1 MRSFS
6 IKGVSSVIFSAFLA
20 FSGQSQTVGDKTL
33 QAGLVGGVGISM
45 LKMGTNYLSA
55 NGVGSTFTMG
65 TNFTKSFKESKNL
78 AYTFGLEFDIE
89 NLKYKKNNVNVFYR
103 YTDLV
108 IKTQKETVA
117 TTDKFF
123 LLSERTYNP
132 IYISL
137 PIYLNFRTE
146 FIGDFRYF
154 ANFGLRNRFL
164 VSNKINDSGF
174 TLDNL
179 NDPLAQWVNKD
190 NVDMRSKGE
199 LFVFNS
205 NIGFSGGAEWNFAGT
220 TVLKA
225 ELGYYYGFVP
235 LFIDKTKNEK
245 SSLFTSGLNNGIGND
260 VYFSNKSTQNQV
272 VLKLSIL
279 F

>member
-1 MRSFS
+1 MRSMS
-6 IKGVSSVIFSAFLA
+6 IKRVSSVIFSAFIA
-20 FSGQSQTVGDKTL
+20 VGVQSQTVEDKSL
-33 QAGLVGGVGISM
+33 QAGLVGGVGVSM

-55 NGVGSTFTMG
+55 NGVGATFTLG
-65 TNFTKSFKESKNL
+65 TNFTKAFKDTKNL

-89 NLKYKKNNVNVFYR
+89 NLNYKKVDANVFYR
-103 YTDLV
+103 YTDKV
-108 IKTQKETVA
+108 IKNQKETVA
-117 TTDKFF
+117 TTDKYF

-132 IYISL
+132 VYISL

-164 VSNKINDSGF
+164 VSNKINDTGF
-174 TLDNL
+174 SLDNL
-179 NDPLAQWVNKD
+179 NDPLALWKNQD
-190 NVDMRSKGE
+190 NVDMTSKGE

-205 NIGFSGGAEWNFAGT
+205 NIGFSAGAEWNFAGT

-235 LFIDKTKNEK
+235 LFLDRSDDKKN
-245 SSLFTSGLNNGIGND
+245 LFILDSNLNK

-272 VLKLSIL
+272 VLKCSIL

>member
-1 MRSFS
+1 MRSRL
-6 IKGVSSVIFSAFLA
+6 IKRTSCVIFTAFFTLG
-20 FSGQSQTVGDKTL
+20 GQAQTVGDKSL

-65 TNFTKSFKESKNL
+65 TNFTKAFKESKNL

-89 NLKYKKNNVNVFYR
+89 NLKYKKDNVNVYYR
-103 YTDLV
+103 YTDKV
-108 IKTQKETVA
+108 IKTQKETVV

-123 LLSERTYNP
+123 NIYERTYNP

-164 VSNKINDSGF
+164 VSNKINDIGMSTDNIQNPG
-174 TLDNL
+174 TLTE
-179 NDPLAQWVNKD
+179 
-190 NVDMRSKGE
+190 NVDMVSKGE
-199 LFVFNS
+199 LLFFNS
-205 NIGFSGGAEWNFAGT
+205 TIGFSGGAEWNFAGT

-235 LFIDKTKNEK
+235 LFLDRTDNQK
-245 SSLFTSGLNNGIGND
+245 SSVFTSGLNNGLGYD

-272 VLKLSIL
+272 VLKFSIL

>member
-1 MRSFS
+1 MS
-6 IKGVSSVIFSAFLA
+6 IKRVSSVIFSAFIA
-20 FSGQSQTVGDKTL
+20 VGVQSQTVGDKSL

-45 LKMGTNYLSA
+45 LKMGTNNLSA
-55 NGVGSTFTMG
+55 NGVGATFTLG
-65 TNFTKSFKESKNL
+65 TNFTKAFKETKNL

-89 NLKYKKNNVNVFYR
+89 NLNYKKENANVFYR
-103 YTDLV
+103 YTDKV
-108 IKTQKETVA
+108 IKNQKETVA
-117 TTDKFF
+117 TTDKYF

-132 IYISL
+132 VYISL

-164 VSNKINDSGF
+164 VSNKINDTGF
-174 TLDNL
+174 SLDNL
-179 NDPLAQWVNKD
+179 NDPFQSWQNQE
-190 NVDMRSKGE
+190 NVDMTSKGE
-199 LFVFNS
+199 LFIFNS

-235 LFIDKTKNEK
+235 LFLDRTDDKKN
-245 SSLFTSGLNNGIGND
+245 LFILDSNFNK

-272 VLKLSIL
+272 VLKVSIL

>member
-1 MRSFS
+1 MRSISIKRLASAIFS
-6 IKGVSSVIFSAFLA
+6 IFLTYGIQA
-20 FSGQSQTVGDKTL
+20 QTVGDKSL
-33 QAGLVGGVGISM
+33 QAGMVGGVGVSM

-55 NGVGSTFTMG
+55 NGVGATFTVG

-89 NLKYKKNNVNVFYR
+89 NLKFKKEDVNVFYR
-103 YTDLV
+103 YTDKV
-108 IKTQKETVA
+108 IKSQKETVA
-117 TTDKFF
+117 TTDKYF
-123 LLSERTYNP
+123 LMSERTYNP

-164 VSNKINDSGF
+164 VSNKINDTGF
-174 TLDNL
+174 SLDNL
-179 NDPLAQWVNKD
+179 NDPLALWKNQD
-190 NVDMRSKGE
+190 NIDMSSKGE
-199 LFVFNS
+199 LFIFNS
-205 NIGFSGGAEWNFAGT
+205 NIGFSAGAEWNFAGT

-225 ELGYYYGFVP
+225 EVGYYYGFVP
-235 LFIDKTKNEK
+235 LFLDRSDDKK
-245 SSLFTSGLNNGIGND
+245 SLFILDNDLNK

-272 VLKLSIL
+272 ALKFSIL

>member
-1 MRSFS
+1 MRSMS
-6 IKGVSSVIFSAFLA
+6 IKRVSSVIFSAFIA
-20 FSGQSQTVGDKTL
+20 VGVQSQTVGDKSL

-45 LKMGTNYLSA
+45 LKMGTNNLSA
-55 NGVGSTFTMG
+55 NGVGATFTLG
-65 TNFTKSFKESKNL
+65 TNFTKAFKETKNL

-89 NLKYKKNNVNVFYR
+89 NLNYKKENANVFYR
-103 YTDLV
+103 YTDKV
-108 IKTQKETVA
+108 IKNQKETVA
-117 TTDKFF
+117 TTDKYF

-132 IYISL
+132 VYISL

-164 VSNKINDSGF
+164 VSNKINDTGF
-174 TLDNL
+174 SLDNL
-179 NDPLAQWVNKD
+179 NDPFQSWQNQE
-190 NVDMRSKGE
+190 NVDMTSKGE
-199 LFVFNS
+199 LFIFNS

-235 LFIDKTKNEK
+235 LFLDRSDDKKN
-245 SSLFTSGLNNGIGND
+245 LFILDNNFNK

-272 VLKLSIL
+272 VLKVSIL

>member
-1 MRSFS
+1 MRSMS
-6 IKGVSSVIFSAFLA
+6 IKRVSSVIFSAFITI
-20 FSGQSQTVGDKTL
+20 GVHSQTVGDKSL
-33 QAGLVGGVGISM
+33 QAGLVGGVGVSM
-45 LKMGTNYLSA
+45 LKMGTNNLSA
-55 NGVGSTFTMG
+55 NGVGATFTMG
-65 TNFTKSFKESKNL
+65 TNFTKAFKETKNL

-89 NLKYKKNNVNVFYR
+89 NLKYKKEDANVFYR
-103 YTDLV
+103 YTDKV
-108 IKTQKETVA
+108 IKNQKETVA

-132 IYISL
+132 VYISL

-164 VSNKINDSGF
+164 VSSKINDTGF
-174 TLDNL
+174 SLDNL
-179 NDPLAQWVNKD
+179 NDPFQSWQNQE
-190 NVDMRSKGE
+190 NIDMTSKGE

-235 LFIDKTKNEK
+235 LFLDRSDDKKNLFIIDSNLDK
-245 SSLFTSGLNNGIGND
+245 

-272 VLKLSIL
+272 VLKFSIL

>member
-1 MRSFS
+1 MRSMF
-6 IKGVSSVIFSAFLA
+6 IKRVSSVIFFSFLA
-20 FSGQSQTVGDKTL
+20 IGVQGQTVGDKTL
-33 QAGLVGGVGISM
+33 QAGLVGGVGISI
-45 LKMGTNYLSA
+45 LKMGTNNLSA
-55 NGVGSTFTMG
+55 NGLGSTFTLG
-65 TNFTKSFKESKNL
+65 TNFTKAFKETKNL

-89 NLKYKKNNVNVFYR
+89 NLNYKKENANVFYR
-103 YTDLV
+103 YTDKV
-108 IKTQKETVA
+108 IKNQKETVA
-117 TTDKFF
+117 TTDKYF

-132 IYISL
+132 LYISL

-164 VSNKINDSGF
+164 VSNKINDTGF
-174 TLDNL
+174 SLDNL
-179 NDPLAQWVNKD
+179 NDPFQSWQNQE
-190 NVDMRSKGE
+190 NVDMTSKGE

-205 NIGFSGGAEWNFAGT
+205 NIGFTGGAEWNFAGT

-235 LFIDKTKNEK
+235 LFLDRSDDKKN
-245 SSLFTSGLNNGIGND
+245 LFILDSNFNK

-272 VLKLSIL
+272 VLKVSIL

>member
-1 MRSFS
+1 MRSRS
-6 IKGVSSVIFSAFLA
+6 IKRVSSVIFSAFIA
-20 FSGQSQTVGDKTL
+20 AGVHSQTVEDKSL
-33 QAGLVGGVGISM
+33 QAGLVGGVGVSM

-55 NGVGSTFTMG
+55 DGVGATFTMG
-65 TNFTKSFKESKNL
+65 TNFTKAFKDTKNL

-89 NLKYKKNNVNVFYR
+89 NLNYKKVDANVFYR
-103 YTDLV
+103 YTDKV
-108 IKTQKETVA
+108 IKNQKETVA
-117 TTDKFF
+117 TTDKYF

-132 IYISL
+132 VYISL

-164 VSNKINDSGF
+164 VSNKINDTGF
-174 TLDNL
+174 SLDNL
-179 NDPLAQWVNKD
+179 NDPLVLWKNQD
-190 NVDMRSKGE
+190 NIDMASKGE
-199 LFVFNS
+199 LFIFNS
-205 NIGFSGGAEWNFAGT
+205 NIGFSAGAEWNFAGT

-235 LFIDKTKNEK
+235 LFLDRSDDKKN
-245 SSLFTSGLNNGIGND
+245 LFILDSNLNK
-260 VYFSNKSTQNQV
+260 VYFSNKSTQNQL
-272 VLKLSIL
+272 VLKCSIL

>member
-1 MRSFS
+1 MRSMS
-6 IKGVSSVIFSAFLA
+6 IKRVSSVIFSAFIA
-20 FSGQSQTVGDKTL
+20 VGVQSQTVGDKSL

-45 LKMGTNYLSA
+45 LKMGTNNLTA
-55 NGVGSTFTMG
+55 NGVGATFTLG
-65 TNFTKSFKESKNL
+65 TNFTKSFKETKNL

-89 NLKYKKNNVNVFYR
+89 NLNYKKENTNVFYR
-103 YTDLV
+103 YTDKV
-108 IKTQKETVA
+108 IKNQKETVA
-117 TTDKFF
+117 TTDKYF

-132 IYISL
+132 VYISL

-164 VSNKINDSGF
+164 VSNKINDTGF
-174 TLDNL
+174 SLDNL
-179 NDPLAQWVNKD
+179 NDPFQSWQNQE
-190 NVDMRSKGE
+190 NVDMTSKGE
-199 LFVFNS
+199 LFIFNS

-235 LFIDKTKNEK
+235 LFLDRSDDKKN
-245 SSLFTSGLNNGIGND
+245 LFILDNNFNK

-272 VLKLSIL
+272 VLKVSIL

>member
-1 MRSFS
+1 MS
-6 IKGVSSVIFSAFLA
+6 IKQVSSVIFSAFITI
-20 FSGQSQTVGDKTL
+20 GVHSQTVGDKTL
-33 QAGLVGGVGISM
+33 QAGLVGGVGVSM
-45 LKMGTNYLSA
+45 LKMGTNNLSA
-55 NGVGSTFTMG
+55 NGAGATFTVG
-65 TNFTKSFKESKNL
+65 TNFTKAFKETKNL

-89 NLKYKKNNVNVFYR
+89 NLNFKKENTNVFYR
-103 YTDLV
+103 YTDKV
-108 IKTQKETVA
+108 IKNQKETVA
-117 TTDKFF
+117 TTDKYF

-132 IYISL
+132 VYISL

-164 VSNKINDSGF
+164 VSNKINDTGF
-174 TLDNL
+174 SLDNL
-179 NDPLAQWVNKD
+179 NDPFQSWQNQE
-190 NVDMRSKGE
+190 NVDMTSKGE
-199 LFVFNS
+199 LFIFNS
-205 NIGFSGGAEWNFAGT
+205 NIGFSGGAEWNFTGT

-235 LFIDKTKNEK
+235 LFLDRSDDKKN
-245 SSLFTSGLNNGIGND
+245 LFILDSNLD
-260 VYFSNKSTQNQV
+260 KVYFSNKSTQNQV

>member
-1 MRSFS
+1 MRSMS
-6 IKGVSSVIFSAFLA
+6 IKRVSSVIFSAFIA
-20 FSGQSQTVGDKTL
+20 VGVQSQTVGDKSL

-45 LKMGTNYLSA
+45 LKMGTNNLSA
-55 NGVGSTFTMG
+55 NGVGATFTLG
-65 TNFTKSFKESKNL
+65 TNFTKAFKETKNL

-89 NLKYKKNNVNVFYR
+89 NLNYKKENANVFYR
-103 YTDLV
+103 YTDKV
-108 IKTQKETVA
+108 IKNQKETVA
-117 TTDKFF
+117 TTDKYF

-132 IYISL
+132 VYISL

-164 VSNKINDSGF
+164 VSNKINDTGF
-174 TLDNL
+174 SLDNL
-179 NDPLAQWVNKD
+179 NDPFQSWQNQE
-190 NVDMRSKGE
+190 NVDMTSKGE
-199 LFVFNS
+199 LFIFNS

-235 LFIDKTKNEK
+235 LFLDRSDDKKN
-245 SSLFTSGLNNGIGND
+245 LFILDSNFNK

-272 VLKLSIL
+272 VLKVSIL

>member
-1 MRSFS
+1 MRSMS
-6 IKGVSSVIFSAFLA
+6 IKRVSSVIFSAFIA
-20 FSGQSQTVGDKTL
+20 FGVQSQTVQDKSL
-33 QAGLVGGVGISM
+33 QAGLVGGVGVSM

-55 NGVGSTFTMG
+55 NGVGSTFTLG
-65 TNFTKSFKESKNL
+65 TNFTKAFKDTKNL

-89 NLKYKKNNVNVFYR
+89 NLNYKKVDANVFYR
-103 YTDLV
+103 YTDKV
-108 IKTQKETVA
+108 IKNQKETVA
-117 TTDKFF
+117 TTDKYF

-132 IYISL
+132 VYISL

-164 VSNKINDSGF
+164 VSNKISDSGF
-174 TLDNL
+174 SLDNL
-179 NDPLAQWVNKD
+179 NDPLAQWKNQE
-190 NVDMRSKGE
+190 NVDMISKGE
-199 LFVFNS
+199 LFIFNS

-235 LFIDKTKNEK
+235 LFLDRSDDKKN
-245 SSLFTSGLNNGIGND
+245 LFILDSNLQK
-260 VYFSNKSTQNQV
+260 VYFSNKSTQNQL
-272 VLKLSIL
+272 VLKVSIL

>member
-1 MRSFS
+1 MRSMS
-6 IKGVSSVIFSAFLA
+6 IKRVSSVIFSAFIA
-20 FSGQSQTVGDKTL
+20 VGVQSQTVGDKSL

-45 LKMGTNYLSA
+45 LKMGTNNLSA
-55 NGVGSTFTMG
+55 NGVGATFTLG
-65 TNFTKSFKESKNL
+65 TNFTKAFKETKNL

-89 NLKYKKNNVNVFYR
+89 NLNYKKENANVFYR
-103 YTDLV
+103 YTDKV
-108 IKTQKETVA
+108 IKNQKETVA
-117 TTDKFF
+117 TTDKYF

-132 IYISL
+132 VYISL

-164 VSNKINDSGF
+164 VSNKINDTGF
-174 TLDNL
+174 SLDNL
-179 NDPLAQWVNKD
+179 NDPFQSWQNQE
-190 NVDMRSKGE
+190 NIDMTSKGE
-199 LFVFNS
+199 LFIFNS

-235 LFIDKTKNEK
+235 LFLDRSDDKKN
-245 SSLFTSGLNNGIGND
+245 LFILDSNFNK

-272 VLKLSIL
+272 VLKVSIL

>member
-1 MRSFS
+1 MRSMS
-6 IKGVSSVIFSAFLA
+6 IKRVSSVIFSAFITI
-20 FSGQSQTVGDKTL
+20 GVHSQTVGDKSL
-33 QAGLVGGVGISM
+33 QAGLVGGVGVSM
-45 LKMGTNYLSA
+45 LKMGTNNLSA
-55 NGVGSTFTMG
+55 NGVGATFTMG
-65 TNFTKSFKESKNL
+65 TNFTKAFKETKNL
-78 AYTFGLEFDIE
+78 AYTFGLEFDID
-89 NLKYKKNNVNVFYR
+89 NLKYKKEDANVFYR
-103 YTDLV
+103 YTDKV
-108 IKTQKETVA
+108 IKNQKETVA

-132 IYISL
+132 VYISL

-164 VSNKINDSGF
+164 VSSKINDTGF
-174 TLDNL
+174 SLDNL
-179 NDPLAQWVNKD
+179 NDPFQSWQNQE
-190 NVDMRSKGE
+190 NIDMTSKGE

-235 LFIDKTKNEK
+235 LFLDRSDDKKNLFIIDSNLDK
-245 SSLFTSGLNNGIGND
+245 

-272 VLKLSIL
+272 VLKFSIL

>member
-1 MRSFS
+1 MSSMS
-6 IKGVSSVIFSAFLA
+6 IKRVSSVIFSAFLA
-20 FSGQSQTVGDKTL
+20 VGVHSQTVGDKSL
-33 QAGLVGGVGISM
+33 QAGLVGGVGVSM

-55 NGVGSTFTMG
+55 NGVGATFTLG
-65 TNFTKSFKESKNL
+65 TNFTKAFKETKNL

-89 NLKYKKNNVNVFYR
+89 NLKYKKEDANVFYR
-103 YTDLV
+103 YTDKV
-108 IKTQKETVA
+108 IKNQKETVA
-117 TTDKFF
+117 TTDKYF

-132 IYISL
+132 VYISL

-174 TLDNL
+174 SLDNL
-179 NDPLAQWVNKD
+179 NDPLVLWKNQE
-190 NVDMRSKGE
+190 NVDMASKGE
-199 LFVFNS
+199 LFIFNS

-235 LFIDKTKNEK
+235 LFLDRSDDKKTMFILDSN
-245 SSLFTSGLNNGIGND
+245 LNK

-272 VLKLSIL
+272 VLKFSIL

>member
-1 MRSFS
+1 MRSRL
-6 IKGVSSVIFSAFLA
+6 IKRTSCVIFTAFFTLG
-20 FSGQSQTVGDKTL
+20 GQAQTVGDKSL

-65 TNFTKSFKESKNL
+65 TNFTKAFKESKNL

-89 NLKYKKNNVNVFYR
+89 NLKYKKENSNVFYR
-103 YTDLV
+103 YTDKV

-190 NVDMRSKGE
+190 NVDMSSKGE
-199 LFVFNS
+199 LFIFNS

-235 LFIDKTKNEK
+235 LFLDRSDDKK
-245 SSLFTSGLNNGIGND
+245 SLFILDPNLNK

-272 VLKLSIL
+272 VLKFSIL

>member
-1 MRSFS
+1 MRSMF
-6 IKGVSSVIFSAFLA
+6 IKRVSSVIFLSFLA
-20 FSGQSQTVGDKTL
+20 IGVQGQTVGDKTL
-33 QAGLVGGVGISM
+33 QAGLVGGVGISI
-45 LKMGTNYLSA
+45 LKMGTNNLSA
-55 NGVGSTFTMG
+55 NGVGSTFTLG
-65 TNFTKSFKESKNL
+65 TNFTKAFKETKNL

-89 NLKYKKNNVNVFYR
+89 NLNYKKENANVFYR
-103 YTDLV
+103 YTDKV
-108 IKTQKETVA
+108 IKNQKETVA
-117 TTDKFF
+117 TTDKYF

-132 IYISL
+132 VYISL

-164 VSNKINDSGF
+164 VSKKINDTGF
-174 TLDNL
+174 SLDNL
-179 NDPLAQWVNKD
+179 NDPFQSWQNQE
-190 NVDMRSKGE
+190 NVDMTSKGE

-235 LFIDKTKNEK
+235 LFLDRSDDKKN
-245 SSLFTSGLNNGIGND
+245 LFILDSNFNK

-272 VLKLSIL
+272 VLKVSIL

>member
-1 MRSFS
+1 MRSMF
-6 IKGVSSVIFSAFLA
+6 IKRVSSVIFFSFLA
-20 FSGQSQTVGDKTL
+20 IGVQGQTVGDKTL
-33 QAGLVGGVGISM
+33 QAGLVGGVGISI
-45 LKMGTNYLSA
+45 LKMGTNNLSA
-55 NGVGSTFTMG
+55 NGVGSTFTLG
-65 TNFTKSFKESKNL
+65 TNFTKAFKETKNL

-89 NLKYKKNNVNVFYR
+89 NLNYKKENANVFYR
-103 YTDLV
+103 YTDKV
-108 IKTQKETVA
+108 IKNQKETVA
-117 TTDKFF
+117 TTDKYF

-132 IYISL
+132 VYISL

-164 VSNKINDSGF
+164 VSNKINDTGF
-174 TLDNL
+174 SLDNL
-179 NDPLAQWVNKD
+179 NDPFQSWQNQE
-190 NVDMRSKGE
+190 NVDMTSKGE

-235 LFIDKTKNEK
+235 LFLDRSDDKKN
-245 SSLFTSGLNNGIGND
+245 LFILDSNFNK

-272 VLKLSIL
+272 VLKVSIL

>member
-1 MRSFS
+1 MRSMS
-6 IKGVSSVIFSAFLA
+6 IKRVSSVIFSAFITV
-20 FSGQSQTVGDKTL
+20 GVQSQTVGDKSL

-45 LKMGTNYLSA
+45 LKMGTNNLTA
-55 NGVGSTFTMG
+55 NGVGATFTLG
-65 TNFTKSFKESKNL
+65 TNFTKSFKETKNL

-89 NLKYKKNNVNVFYR
+89 NLNYKKENTNVFYR
-103 YTDLV
+103 YTDKV
-108 IKTQKETVA
+108 IKNQKETVA
-117 TTDKFF
+117 TTDKYF

-132 IYISL
+132 VYISL

-164 VSNKINDSGF
+164 VSNKINDTGF
-174 TLDNL
+174 SLDNL
-179 NDPLAQWVNKD
+179 NDPFQSWQNQE
-190 NVDMRSKGE
+190 NVDMTSKGE
-199 LFVFNS
+199 LFIFNS

-235 LFIDKTKNEK
+235 LFLDRSDDKKN
-245 SSLFTSGLNNGIGND
+245 LFILDNNFNK

-272 VLKLSIL
+272 VLKVSIL

>member
-1 MRSFS
+1 MRSMF
-6 IKGVSSVIFSAFLA
+6 IKRVSSVIFFSFLA
-20 FSGQSQTVGDKTL
+20 IGVQGQTVGDKTL
-33 QAGLVGGVGISM
+33 QAGLVGGVGISI
-45 LKMGTNYLSA
+45 LKMGTNNLSA
-55 NGVGSTFTMG
+55 NGLGSTFTLG
-65 TNFTKSFKESKNL
+65 TNFTKAFKETKNL

-89 NLKYKKNNVNVFYR
+89 NLNYKKENANVFYR
-103 YTDLV
+103 YTDKV
-108 IKTQKETVA
+108 IKNQKETVA
-117 TTDKFF
+117 TTDKYF

-132 IYISL
+132 VYISL

-164 VSNKINDSGF
+164 VSNKINDTGF
-174 TLDNL
+174 SLDNL
-179 NDPLAQWVNKD
+179 NDPFQSWQNQE
-190 NVDMRSKGE
+190 NVDMISKGE

-235 LFIDKTKNEK
+235 LFLDRSDDKKN
-245 SSLFTSGLNNGIGND
+245 LFILDSNFNK

-272 VLKLSIL
+272 VLKVSIL

>member
-1 MRSFS
+1 MS
-6 IKGVSSVIFSAFLA
+6 IKRVSSVIFSAFIA
-20 FSGQSQTVGDKTL
+20 VGVQSQTVGDKSL

-45 LKMGTNYLSA
+45 LKMGTNNLTA
-55 NGVGSTFTMG
+55 NGVGATFTLG
-65 TNFTKSFKESKNL
+65 TNFTKSFKETKNL

-89 NLKYKKNNVNVFYR
+89 NLNYKKENTNVFYR
-103 YTDLV
+103 YTDKV
-108 IKTQKETVA
+108 IKNQKETVA
-117 TTDKFF
+117 TTDKYF

-132 IYISL
+132 VYISL

-164 VSNKINDSGF
+164 VSNKINDAGF
-174 TLDNL
+174 SLDNL
-179 NDPLAQWVNKD
+179 NDPFQSWQNQE
-190 NVDMRSKGE
+190 NVDMTSKGE
-199 LFVFNS
+199 LFIFNS

-235 LFIDKTKNEK
+235 LFLDRSDDKKN
-245 SSLFTSGLNNGIGND
+245 LFILDNNFNK

-272 VLKLSIL
+272 VLKVSIL

>member
-1 MRSFS
+1 MRSMF
-6 IKGVSSVIFSAFLA
+6 IKRVSSVIFFSFLA
-20 FSGQSQTVGDKTL
+20 IGVQGQAVGDKTL
-33 QAGLVGGVGISM
+33 QAGLVGGVGISI
-45 LKMGTNYLSA
+45 LKMGTNNLSA
-55 NGVGSTFTMG
+55 NGVGSTFTLG
-65 TNFTKSFKESKNL
+65 TNFTKAFKETKNL

-89 NLKYKKNNVNVFYR
+89 NLNYKKENANVFYR
-103 YTDLV
+103 YTDKV
-108 IKTQKETVA
+108 IKNQKETVA
-117 TTDKFF
+117 TTDKYF

-132 IYISL
+132 LYISL

-164 VSNKINDSGF
+164 VSNKINDTGF
-174 TLDNL
+174 SLDNL
-179 NDPLAQWVNKD
+179 NDPFQSWQNQE
-190 NVDMRSKGE
+190 NVDMTSKGE

-205 NIGFSGGAEWNFAGT
+205 NIGFTGGAEWNFAGT

-235 LFIDKTKNEK
+235 LFLDRSDDKKN
-245 SSLFTSGLNNGIGND
+245 LFILDSNFNK

-272 VLKLSIL
+272 VLKVSIL

>member
-1 MRSFS
+1 MSSMS
-6 IKGVSSVIFSAFLA
+6 IKRVSSVIFSVFIAV
-20 FSGQSQTVGDKTL
+20 GVQSQTVGDKSL

-45 LKMGTNYLSA
+45 LKMGTNNLSA
-55 NGVGSTFTMG
+55 NGVGATFTLG
-65 TNFTKSFKESKNL
+65 TNFTKAFKETKNL

-89 NLKYKKNNVNVFYR
+89 NLNYKKENANVFYR
-103 YTDLV
+103 YTDKV
-108 IKTQKETVA
+108 IKNQKETVA

-132 IYISL
+132 VYISL

-164 VSNKINDSGF
+164 VSNKINDTGF
-174 TLDNL
+174 SLDNL
-179 NDPLAQWVNKD
+179 NDPFQSWQNQE
-190 NVDMRSKGE
+190 NIDMTSKGE
-199 LFVFNS
+199 LFIFNS

-235 LFIDKTKNEK
+235 LFLDRSDDKKN
-245 SSLFTSGLNNGIGND
+245 LFILDNNFNK

-272 VLKLSIL
+272 VLKVSIL

>member
-1 MRSFS
+1 MS
-6 IKGVSSVIFSAFLA
+6 IKRVSSVIFSAFIA
-20 FSGQSQTVGDKTL
+20 FGVQSQTVGDKSL

-45 LKMGTNYLSA
+45 LKMGTNNLSA
-55 NGVGSTFTMG
+55 NGVGATFTLG
-65 TNFTKSFKESKNL
+65 TNFTKAFKETKNL

-89 NLKYKKNNVNVFYR
+89 NLNYKKENANVFYR
-103 YTDLV
+103 YTDKV
-108 IKTQKETVA
+108 IKNQKETVA
-117 TTDKFF
+117 TTDKYF

-132 IYISL
+132 VYISL

-164 VSNKINDSGF
+164 VSNKINDTGF
-174 TLDNL
+174 SLDNL
-179 NDPLAQWVNKD
+179 NDPFQSWQNQE
-190 NVDMRSKGE
+190 NVDMTSKGE
-199 LFVFNS
+199 LFIFNS

-235 LFIDKTKNEK
+235 LFLDRSDDKKN
-245 SSLFTSGLNNGIGND
+245 LFILDNNFNK

-272 VLKLSIL
+272 VLKVSIL

>member
-1 MRSFS
+1 MSSMS
-6 IKGVSSVIFSAFLA
+6 IKRVSSVIFSVFIAVGA
-20 FSGQSQTVGDKTL
+20 QSQTVGDKTL
-33 QAGLVGGVGISM
+33 QAGLVGGVGVSM
-45 LKMGTNYLSA
+45 LKMGTNNLSA
-55 NGVGSTFTMG
+55 NGVGATFTLG
-65 TNFTKSFKESKNL
+65 TNFTKAFKETKNL

-89 NLKYKKNNVNVFYR
+89 NLNYKKESANVFYR
-103 YTDLV
+103 YTDKV
-108 IKTQKETVA
+108 IKNQKETVA

-132 IYISL
+132 VYISL

-164 VSNKINDSGF
+164 VSNKINDTGF
-174 TLDNL
+174 SLDNL
-179 NDPLAQWVNKD
+179 NDPFQSWQNQE
-190 NVDMRSKGE
+190 NIDMTSKGE
-199 LFVFNS
+199 LFIFNS

-235 LFIDKTKNEK
+235 LFLDRSDDKKN
-245 SSLFTSGLNNGIGND
+245 LFILDNNFNK

-272 VLKLSIL
+272 VLKVSIL

>member
-1 MRSFS
+1 MRSISIKRLASAIFS
-6 IKGVSSVIFSAFLA
+6 IFLTYGIQA
-20 FSGQSQTVGDKTL
+20 QTVGDKSL
-33 QAGLVGGVGISM
+33 QAGMVGGVGVSM

-55 NGVGSTFTMG
+55 NGVGATFTVG
-65 TNFTKSFKESKNL
+65 TNFTKAFKESKNL

-89 NLKYKKNNVNVFYR
+89 NLKFKKEDANVFYR
-103 YTDLV
+103 YTDKV
-108 IKTQKETVA
+108 IKSQKETVA
-117 TTDKFF
+117 TTDKYF
-123 LLSERTYNP
+123 LMSERTYNP
-132 IYISL
+132 VYISL

-164 VSNKINDSGF
+164 VSNKINDTGF
-174 TLDNL
+174 SLDNL
-179 NDPLAQWVNKD
+179 NDPLALWKNQD
-190 NVDMRSKGE
+190 NIDMSSKGE
-199 LFVFNS
+199 LFIFNS
-205 NIGFSGGAEWNFAGT
+205 NIGFSAGAEWNFAGT

-235 LFIDKTKNEK
+235 LFLDRSDDKK
-245 SSLFTSGLNNGIGND
+245 SLFILDNDLNK

-272 VLKLSIL
+272 ALKFSIL

>member
-1 MRSFS
+1 MF
-6 IKGVSSVIFSAFLA
+6 IKRVSSVIFFSFLA
-20 FSGQSQTVGDKTL
+20 IGVQGQTVGDKTL
-33 QAGLVGGVGISM
+33 QAGLVGGVGISI
-45 LKMGTNYLSA
+45 LKMGTNNLSA
-55 NGVGSTFTMG
+55 NGFGSTFTLG
-65 TNFTKSFKESKNL
+65 TNFTKAFKETKNL

-89 NLKYKKNNVNVFYR
+89 NLNYKKENANVFYR
-103 YTDLV
+103 YTDKV
-108 IKTQKETVA
+108 IKNQKETVA
-117 TTDKFF
+117 TTDKYF

-132 IYISL
+132 LYISL

-164 VSNKINDSGF
+164 VSNKINDTGF
-174 TLDNL
+174 SLDNL
-179 NDPLAQWVNKD
+179 NDPFQSWQNQE
-190 NVDMRSKGE
+190 NVDMTSKGE

-205 NIGFSGGAEWNFAGT
+205 NIGFTGGAEWNFAGT

-235 LFIDKTKNEK
+235 LFLDRSDDKKN
-245 SSLFTSGLNNGIGND
+245 LFILDSNFNK

-272 VLKLSIL
+272 VLKVSIL

>member
-1 MRSFS
+1 MSSMS
-6 IKGVSSVIFSAFLA
+6 IKRVSSVIFSVFIAVGA
-20 FSGQSQTVGDKTL
+20 QSQTVGDKTL
-33 QAGLVGGVGISM
+33 QAGLVGGVGIGM
-45 LKMGTNYLSA
+45 LKMGTNNLSA
-55 NGVGSTFTMG
+55 NGVGATFTLG
-65 TNFTKSFKESKNL
+65 TNFTKAFKETKNL

-89 NLKYKKNNVNVFYR
+89 NLNYKKENANVFYR
-103 YTDLV
+103 YTDKV
-108 IKTQKETVA
+108 IKNQKETVA

-132 IYISL
+132 VYISL

-164 VSNKINDSGF
+164 VSNKINDIGF
-174 TLDNL
+174 STDNIQEVGSL
-179 NDPLAQWVNKD
+179 TE
-190 NVDMRSKGE
+190 NVDMISKGE

-235 LFIDKTKNEK
+235 LFIDKTSNEK
-245 SSLFTSGLNNGIGND
+245 SSLFTSRFNNGLGVD
-260 VYFSNKSTQNQV
+260 EYFSNKSTQNQV
-272 VLKLSIL
+272 VLKVSIL

>member
-1 MRSFS
+1 MRSRS
-6 IKGVSSVIFSAFLA
+6 IKRVSSVIFSAFIA
-20 FSGQSQTVGDKTL
+20 AGVHSQTVEDKSL
-33 QAGLVGGVGISM
+33 QAGLVGGVGVSM

-55 NGVGSTFTMG
+55 NGVGATFTMG
-65 TNFTKSFKESKNL
+65 TNFTKAFKETKNL

-89 NLKYKKNNVNVFYR
+89 NLNYKKVDANVFYR
-103 YTDLV
+103 YTDKV
-108 IKTQKETVA
+108 IKNQKETVA
-117 TTDKFF
+117 TTDKYF

-132 IYISL
+132 VYISL

-164 VSNKINDSGF
+164 VSNKINDTGF
-174 TLDNL
+174 SLDNL
-179 NDPLAQWVNKD
+179 NDPLALWKNQD
-190 NVDMRSKGE
+190 NVDMASKGE
-199 LFVFNS
+199 LFIFNS
-205 NIGFSGGAEWNFAGT
+205 NIGFSAGTEWNFAGT

-235 LFIDKTKNEK
+235 LFLDRSDDKKN
-245 SSLFTSGLNNGIGND
+245 LFILDSNLNK

-272 VLKLSIL
+272 VLKCSIL

>member
-1 MRSFS
+1 MRSMS
-6 IKGVSSVIFSAFLA
+6 MKRVSSVIFSAFIA
-20 FSGQSQTVGDKTL
+20 VGVQSQTVGDKSL

-45 LKMGTNYLSA
+45 LKMGTNNLSA
-55 NGVGSTFTMG
+55 NGVGATFTLG
-65 TNFTKSFKESKNL
+65 TNFTKAFKETKNL

-89 NLKYKKNNVNVFYR
+89 NLKYKADGPNDVYYR
-103 YTDLV
+103 YTDKV
-108 IKTQKETVA
+108 IKRDKETVV
-117 TTDKFF
+117 TTDKYFN
-123 LLSERTYNP
+123 LIERTYNP

-164 VSNKINDSGF
+164 VSNKINDIGF
-174 TLDNL
+174 STDNIQEVGSL
-179 NDPLAQWVNKD
+179 TE
-190 NVDMRSKGE
+190 NVDMISKGE

-235 LFIDKTKNEK
+235 LFIDKTSNGK
-245 SSLFTSGLNNGIGND
+245 SSLFTSKLNNGLGVD
-260 VYFSNKSTQNQV
+260 DYFSNKSTQNQV
-272 VLKLSIL
+272 VLKVSIL

>member
-1 MRSFS
+1 MRSRS
-6 IKGVSSVIFSAFLA
+6 IKRVSSVIFSVFIAI
-20 FSGQSQTVGDKTL
+20 GVHSQTVEDKSL
-33 QAGLVGGVGISM
+33 QAGLVGGVGVSM

-55 NGVGSTFTMG
+55 NGVGATFTLG
-65 TNFTKSFKESKNL
+65 TNFTKAFKDTKNL

-89 NLKYKKNNVNVFYR
+89 NLNYKKVDDNVFYR
-103 YTDLV
+103 YSDKV
-108 IKTQKETVA
+108 IKNQKETVA
-117 TTDKFF
+117 STDKYF

-132 IYISL
+132 VYISL

-174 TLDNL
+174 SVDNI
-179 NDPLAQWVNKD
+179 NNPLIEWTNQD
-190 NVDMRSKGE
+190 NVDMTSKGE
-199 LFVFNS
+199 LFIFNS

-220 TVLKA
+220 TVLKT

-235 LFIDKTKNEK
+235 LFLDRSDDKKNLFVLDSNLEK
-245 SSLFTSGLNNGIGND
+245 
-260 VYFSNKSTQNQV
+260 VYFSNKSTQNQL
-272 VLKLSIL
+272 VLKVSIL

>member
-1 MRSFS
+1 MRSMF
-6 IKGVSSVIFSAFLA
+6 IKRVSSVIFFSFLA
-20 FSGQSQTVGDKTL
+20 IGVQGQTVGDKTL
-33 QAGLVGGVGISM
+33 QAGLVGGVGISI
-45 LKMGTNYLSA
+45 LKMGTNNLSA
-55 NGVGSTFTMG
+55 NGVGSTFTLG
-65 TNFTKSFKESKNL
+65 TNFTKAFKETKNL

-89 NLKYKKNNVNVFYR
+89 NLNYKKENANVFYR
-103 YTDLV
+103 YTDKV
-108 IKTQKETVA
+108 IKNQKETVA
-117 TTDKFF
+117 TTDKYF

-132 IYISL
+132 LYISL

-164 VSNKINDSGF
+164 VSNKINDTGF
-174 TLDNL
+174 SLDNL
-179 NDPLAQWVNKD
+179 NDPFQSWQNQE
-190 NVDMRSKGE
+190 NVDMTSKGE

-235 LFIDKTKNEK
+235 LFLDRSDDKKN
-245 SSLFTSGLNNGIGND
+245 LFILDSNFNK

-272 VLKLSIL
+272 VLKVSIL

>member
-1 MRSFS
+1 MS
-6 IKGVSSVIFSAFLA
+6 IKRVSSVIFSAFITI
-20 FSGQSQTVGDKTL
+20 GVHSQTVGDKSL
-33 QAGLVGGVGISM
+33 QAGLVGGVGVSM
-45 LKMGTNYLSA
+45 LKMGTNNLSA
-55 NGVGSTFTMG
+55 NGVGATFTMG
-65 TNFTKSFKESKNL
+65 TNFTKAFKETKNL

-89 NLKYKKNNVNVFYR
+89 NLKYKKEDANVFYR
-103 YTDLV
+103 YTDKV
-108 IKTQKETVA
+108 IKNQKETVA

-132 IYISL
+132 VYISL

-164 VSNKINDSGF
+164 VSSKINDTGF
-174 TLDNL
+174 SLDNL
-179 NDPLAQWVNKD
+179 NDPFQSWQNQE
-190 NVDMRSKGE
+190 NIDMTSKGE

-205 NIGFSGGAEWNFAGT
+205 NSGFSGGAEWNFAGT

-235 LFIDKTKNEK
+235 LFLDRSDDKKNLFIIDSNLDK
-245 SSLFTSGLNNGIGND
+245 

-272 VLKLSIL
+272 VLKFSIL